1 MFVGRK
7 EILQDLETLW
17 RKRTSSIVACRGRRR
32 IGKSTL
38 IREFARR
45 TADAYIEIEGLP
57 PSAEKPMSNQDEID
71 HFVTVL
77 NDQTGCGVKKV
88 ERWYDAFSLLEKQ
101 IDDSRKTVVLLDEI
115 SWMGHCDHTF
125 PGVLRSAWETLF
137 HRHDK
142 LIVVVC
148 GSVSSWIKKNILG
161 DTGFT
166 GRFSRDY
173 VIPELSLAECT
184 EFWGEAKN
192 RINEREILD
201 VLSVTG
207 GVPRYL
213 EEVDPGLSADEN
225 IRRMC
230 FVKGGELY
238 RDFDAIFD
246 HVLGDS
252 MALKKRLLEE
262 LASGPMSGAE
272 LSSRMGVG
280 RNGRFSEILNVW
292 LGA

>member
-125 PGVLRSAWETLF
+125 PGVLRSAWAMQQSSLPLPTATLARGAAETLQDARLTCLF
-137 HRHDK
+137 R
-142 LIVVVC
+142 
-148 GSVSSWIKKNILG
+148 
-161 DTGFT
+161 
-166 GRFSRDY
+166 R
-173 VIPELSLAECT
+173 
-184 EFWGEAKN
+184 
-192 RINEREILD
+192 
-201 VLSVTG
+201 
-207 GVPRYL
+207 PR
-213 EEVDPGLSADEN
+213 
-225 IRRMC
+225 RRM
-230 FVKGGELY
+230 
-238 RDFDAIFD
+238 
-246 HVLGDS
+246 
-252 MALKKRLLEE
+252 
-262 LASGPMSGAE
+262 
-272 LSSRMGVG
+272 
-280 RNGRFSEILNVW
+280 
-292 LGA
+292 

>member
-101 IDDSRKTVVLLDEI
+101 IDLLVQTPKTAYVVEVKRKNYIDTEIEAEVGMKIKRLPMRPGMTVRPVLVYA
-115 SWMGHCDHTF
+115 G
-125 PGVLRSAWETLF
+125 
-137 HRHDK
+137 
-142 LIVVVC
+142 
-148 GSVSSWIKKNILG
+148 
-161 DTGFT
+161 
-166 GRFSRDY
+166 
-173 VIPELSLAECT
+173 ELSKSV
-184 EFWGEAKN
+184 EA
-192 RINEREILD
+192 D
-201 VLSVTG
+201 G
-207 GVPRYL
+207 Y
-213 EEVDPGLSADEN
+213 
-225 IRRMC
+225 
-230 FVKGGELY
+230 
-238 RDFDAIFD
+238 FDAIIP
-246 HVLGDS
+246 
-252 MALKKRLLEE
+252 ARRLLG
-262 LASGPMSGAE
+262 L
-272 LSSRMGVG
+272 
-280 RNGRFSEILNVW
+280 
-292 LGA
+292 